1 MQTEQVLFSL
11 PLSRLEPIFKK
22 WVSDVIQESTLGE
35 NQTNTH
41 STEPLTVKQAATYLG
56 VSQQTIYQNIRRI
69 PHSKRFGKLYFL
81 RSDLDL
87 YLAEGK
93 IDVKK

>member
-41 STEPLTVKQAATYLG
+41 GTDPLTVKQAADYLG